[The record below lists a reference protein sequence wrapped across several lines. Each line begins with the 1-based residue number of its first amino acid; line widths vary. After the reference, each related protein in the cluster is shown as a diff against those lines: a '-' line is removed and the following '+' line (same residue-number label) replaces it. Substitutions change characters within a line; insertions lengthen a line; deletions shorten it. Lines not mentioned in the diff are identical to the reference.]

1 MIKFNLK
8 RLNILIFTILVFINP
23 LHSAETNELLKVNW
37 SFKQLTGKF
46 DRASL
51 QRGFQVYKEGWNE
64 GLKTQNKELLENYIN
79 YLENVK
85 NYSDHTCTA
94 YKNDLEQYFDY
105 LKNTQKNLFDNEDFV
120 DYLFSLELA
129 KSTINRKL
137 TSVNNF
143 LLWSSKLD
151 KYKGKTFRKSENLKT
166 EKKLPNILTSNY
178 INNLIDKL
186 PTSTAKDVRNK
197 AIIELLYSSG
207 LRVSELVNLKIN
219 DVKNDG
225 SLRVIGKG
233 RKERILPMTDQAYK
247 IISLWLKSN
256 RAEFLKDNDNQFIFL
271 GVRGQQIT
279 DREVR
284 RVVKLITGTFPHNI
298 RHSFA
303 THVLDGGADLRVVQE
318 LLGHSDPGTTQIY
331 THISKKKLQEK
342 YKRTHPRG

>member
-1 MIKFNLK
+1 M
-8 RLNILIFTILVFINP
+8 
-23 LHSAETNELLKVNW
+23 
-37 SFKQLTGKF
+37 
-46 DRASL
+46 
-51 QRGFQVYKEGWNE
+51 
-64 GLKTQNKELLENYIN
+64 KTQNKELLDNYIN

-105 LKNTQKNLFDNEDFV
+105 LKNTKKNLFENEDFV

-233 RKERILPMTDQAYK
+233 RKERLLPMTDQAYK

-256 RAEFLKDNDNQFIFL
+256 RAEFLKDNDNQFVFL
-271 GVRGQQIT
+271 GVRGKQIT

-284 RVVKLITGTFPHNI
+284 RVVNLITGTFPHNI
-298 RHSFA
+298 RHTFA
-303 THVLDGGADLRVVQE
+303 THVLNGGADLRVVQE

>member
-1 MIKFNLK
+1 M
-8 RLNILIFTILVFINP
+8 
-23 LHSAETNELLKVNW
+23 
-37 SFKQLTGKF
+37 
-46 DRASL
+46 
-51 QRGFQVYKEGWNE
+51 
-64 GLKTQNKELLENYIN
+64 KTQNKELLENYIN

-85 NYSDHTCTA
+85 NYSDHTTTA

-151 KYKGKTFRKSENLKT
+151 KYKGKTFRKSENLRT

-233 RKERILPMTDQAYK
+233 RKERLLPMTDQAYK

-271 GVRGQQIT
+271 GVRGKQIT

-298 RHSFA
+298 RHTFA

>member
-1 MIKFNLK
+1 MKI
-8 RLNILIFTILVFINP
+8 
-23 LHSAETNELLKVNW
+23 
-37 SFKQLTGKF
+37 
-46 DRASL
+46 
-51 QRGFQVYKEGWNE
+51 
-64 GLKTQNKELLENYIN
+64 QNRELLEKYIN

-105 LKNTQKNLFDNEDFV
+105 LKNTKKNLFDNEDFV

-151 KYKGKTFRKSENLKT
+151 KYNGKTFRKSENLKT

-186 PTSTAKDVRNK
+186 PTSTPKDVRNK

-247 IISLWLKSN
+247 TISLWLKSN
-256 RAEFLKDNDNQFIFL
+256 RVEFLKDNDNQFIFL

-284 RVVKLITGTFPHNI
+284 RVVNLITGTFPHNI
-298 RHSFA
+298 RHTFA

>member
-1 MIKFNLK
+1 MKI
-8 RLNILIFTILVFINP
+8 
-23 LHSAETNELLKVNW
+23 
-37 SFKQLTGKF
+37 
-46 DRASL
+46 
-51 QRGFQVYKEGWNE
+51 
-64 GLKTQNKELLENYIN
+64 QNRELLENYIN

-105 LKNTQKNLFDNEDFV
+105 LKNTKKNLFENEDFV

-225 SLRVIGKG
+225 SLRVVGKG

-271 GVRGQQIT
+271 GVRGKQIT

-284 RVVKLITGTFPHNI
+284 RVVNLITGTFPHNI
-298 RHSFA
+298 RHTFA

>member
-1 MIKFNLK
+1 M
-8 RLNILIFTILVFINP
+8 
-23 LHSAETNELLKVNW
+23 
-37 SFKQLTGKF
+37 
-46 DRASL
+46 
-51 QRGFQVYKEGWNE
+51 
-64 GLKTQNKELLENYIN
+64 KTQNKELLENYIN

-85 NYSDHTCTA
+85 NYSDHTTTA

-247 IISLWLKSN
+247 IMTLWLKSN

-271 GVRGQQIT
+271 GVRGKQIT

-298 RHSFA
+298 RHTFA

>member
-1 MIKFNLK
+1 MKI
-8 RLNILIFTILVFINP
+8 
-23 LHSAETNELLKVNW
+23 
-37 SFKQLTGKF
+37 
-46 DRASL
+46 
-51 QRGFQVYKEGWNE
+51 
-64 GLKTQNKELLENYIN
+64 QNRELLENYIN

-85 NYSDHTCTA
+85 NYSDHTTTA

-207 LRVSELVNLKIN
+207 LRVSELVNLKVN
-219 DVKNDG
+219 DVKNDR

-271 GVRGQQIT
+271 GVRGKQIT

-284 RVVKLITGTFPHNI
+284 RVVNLITGTFPHNI
-298 RHSFA
+298 RHTFA

>member
-1 MIKFNLK
+1 M
-8 RLNILIFTILVFINP
+8 
-23 LHSAETNELLKVNW
+23 
-37 SFKQLTGKF
+37 
-46 DRASL
+46 
-51 QRGFQVYKEGWNE
+51 
-64 GLKTQNKELLENYIN
+64 KTQNKELLENYIN

-85 NYSDHTCTA
+85 NYSDHTTTA

-143 LLWSSKLD
+143 LLWSSKID

-233 RKERILPMTDQAYK
+233 RKERLLPMTDQAYK

-256 RAEFLKDNDNQFIFL
+256 RAEFLNDNDNQFIFL
-271 GVRGQQIT
+271 GVRGKQIT

-284 RVVKLITGTFPHNI
+284 RVVNLITGTFPHNI
-298 RHSFA
+298 RHTFA

>member
-1 MIKFNLK
+1 M
-8 RLNILIFTILVFINP
+8 
-23 LHSAETNELLKVNW
+23 
-37 SFKQLTGKF
+37 
-46 DRASL
+46 
-51 QRGFQVYKEGWNE
+51 
-64 GLKTQNKELLENYIN
+64 KTQNKELLENYIN
-79 YLENVK
+79 FLENVK
-85 NYSDHTCTA
+85 NYSDHTTTA

-233 RKERILPMTDQAYK
+233 RKERLLPMTDQAYK

-271 GVRGQQIT
+271 GVRGKQIT

-284 RVVKLITGTFPHNI
+284 RVVNLITGTFPHNI
-298 RHSFA
+298 RHTFA

>member
-1 MIKFNLK
+1 MKI
-8 RLNILIFTILVFINP
+8 
-23 LHSAETNELLKVNW
+23 
-37 SFKQLTGKF
+37 
-46 DRASL
+46 
-51 QRGFQVYKEGWNE
+51 
-64 GLKTQNKELLENYIN
+64 QNKELLENYIN

-85 NYSDHTCTA
+85 NYSDHTTTA

-225 SLRVIGKG
+225 TLRVIGKG
-233 RKERILPMTDQAYK
+233 RKERLLPMTNQAYK

-271 GVRGQQIT
+271 GVRGKQIT

-284 RVVKLITGTFPHNI
+284 RVVNLITGTFPHNI
-298 RHSFA
+298 RHTFA

>member
-1 MIKFNLK
+1 M
-8 RLNILIFTILVFINP
+8 
-23 LHSAETNELLKVNW
+23 
-37 SFKQLTGKF
+37 
-46 DRASL
+46 
-51 QRGFQVYKEGWNE
+51 
-64 GLKTQNKELLENYIN
+64 KTQNKELLENYIN

-85 NYSDHTCTA
+85 NYSDHTTTA

-219 DVKNDG
+219 DVKNDK

-247 IISLWLKSN
+247 IMTLWLKSN

-271 GVRGQQIT
+271 GVRGKQIT

-284 RVVKLITGTFPHNI
+284 RVVNLITGTFPHNI
-298 RHSFA
+298 RHTFA

>member
-1 MIKFNLK
+1 M
-8 RLNILIFTILVFINP
+8 
-23 LHSAETNELLKVNW
+23 
-37 SFKQLTGKF
+37 
-46 DRASL
+46 
-51 QRGFQVYKEGWNE
+51 
-64 GLKTQNKELLENYIN
+64 KTQNKELLENYIN

-85 NYSDHTCTA
+85 NYSDHTTTA

-151 KYKGKTFRKSENLKT
+151 EYKGKTFRKSENLKT
-166 EKKLPNILTSNY
+166 EKILPNILTSNY

-233 RKERILPMTDQAYK
+233 RKERLLPMTDQAYK
-247 IISLWLKSN
+247 VISLWLKSN

-271 GVRGQQIT
+271 GVRGKQIT

-284 RVVKLITGTFPHNI
+284 RVVNLITGTFPHNI
-298 RHSFA
+298 RHTFA

>member
-1 MIKFNLK
+1 M
-8 RLNILIFTILVFINP
+8 
-23 LHSAETNELLKVNW
+23 
-37 SFKQLTGKF
+37 
-46 DRASL
+46 
-51 QRGFQVYKEGWNE
+51 
-64 GLKTQNKELLENYIN
+64 KTQNKELLENYIN

-85 NYSDHTCTA
+85 NYSDHTTTA

-151 KYKGKTFRKSENLKT
+151 EYKGKTFRKSENLKT

-233 RKERILPMTDQAYK
+233 RKERLLPMTDQAYK

-271 GVRGQQIT
+271 GVRGKQIT

-284 RVVKLITGTFPHNI
+284 RVVNLITGTFPHNI
-298 RHSFA
+298 RHTFA

>member
-1 MIKFNLK
+1 M
-8 RLNILIFTILVFINP
+8 
-23 LHSAETNELLKVNW
+23 
-37 SFKQLTGKF
+37 
-46 DRASL
+46 
-51 QRGFQVYKEGWNE
+51 
-64 GLKTQNKELLENYIN
+64 KTQNKELLENYIN

-85 NYSDHTCTA
+85 NYSNHTCTA

-233 RKERILPMTDQAYK
+233 RKERLLPMTDQAYK

-271 GVRGQQIT
+271 GVRGKQIT

-284 RVVKLITGTFPHNI
+284 RVVNLITGTFPHNI
-298 RHSFA
+298 RHTFA

>member
-1 MIKFNLK
+1 M
-8 RLNILIFTILVFINP
+8 
-23 LHSAETNELLKVNW
+23 
-37 SFKQLTGKF
+37 
-46 DRASL
+46 
-51 QRGFQVYKEGWNE
+51 
-64 GLKTQNKELLENYIN
+64 KTQNKELLEDYIN
-79 YLENVK
+79 YLHNVK

-94 YKNDLEQYFDY
+94 YKNDLIQYFDY
-105 LKNTQKNLFDNEDFV
+105 LKNTKKDLFDNEDFV

-129 KSTINRKL
+129 KSSINRKL

-151 KYKGKTFRKSENLKT
+151 KYKNKTFRKSENLKT

-247 IISLWLKSN
+247 IMSLWLKSN
-256 RAEFLKDNDNQFIFL
+256 RKEFLKNNDNKFIFL

-298 RHSFA
+298 RHTFA

>member
-1 MIKFNLK
+1 M
-8 RLNILIFTILVFINP
+8 
-23 LHSAETNELLKVNW
+23 
-37 SFKQLTGKF
+37 
-46 DRASL
+46 
-51 QRGFQVYKEGWNE
+51 
-64 GLKTQNKELLENYIN
+64 KTQNKELLEDYIN
-79 YLENVK
+79 YLHNVK

-94 YKNDLEQYFDY
+94 YKNDLIQYFDY
-105 LKNTQKNLFDNEDFV
+105 LKNTKKDLFDNEDFV

-129 KSTINRKL
+129 KSSINRKL

-151 KYKGKTFRKSENLKT
+151 KYKNKTFRKSENLKT

-256 RAEFLKDNDNQFIFL
+256 RKEFLKDNDNQFIFL

-298 RHSFA
+298 RHTFA